1 MNIDCILAE
10 QLYAFRYTEEKD
22 HELDRLIELWKDVSY
37 LYEFARSNN
46 VANKNAF
53 VDKILRD
60 AEELED
66 YLDELEVQRGPYS
79 HYFEPLQYTEFR
91 KKLARQKG
99 KKQRSR
105 LRMRLKSI
113 KIVL

>member
-10 QLYAFRYTEEKD
+10 QLYAFRYKEEKD

-66 YLDELEVQRGPYS
+66 YLDELVVQKCNYS
-79 HYFEPLQYTEFR
+79 HFFEPLLYTDFR
-91 KKLARQKG
+91 KNIARTKCKIQS
-99 KKQRSR
+99 SR
-105 LRMRLKSI
+105 IRHYANIYVKN
-113 KIVL
+113 